1 MGEGWATEVNAIFN
15 LKSIFMML
23 SVNLLKLFA
32 KYKNTRAIGKPLQC
46 EW

>member
-1 MGEGWATEVNAIFN
+1 MGEGRATKVNAIFN

-32 KYKNTRAIGKPLQC
+32 EYKNMFAIGKSL
-46 EW
+46 